1 MALSFE
7 DISRFVAAIVL
18 NTPPFF
24 LECSISNGLH
34 GTVANY
40 NEAIMVEPIT
50 SGRVC
55 SENC

>member
-7 DISRFVAAIVL
+7 DISYFVTTIVL
-18 NTPPFF
+18 LSSSSAP
-24 LECSISNGLH
+24 LVANGLH

-40 NEAIMVEPIT
+40 NEVIMVEPIT